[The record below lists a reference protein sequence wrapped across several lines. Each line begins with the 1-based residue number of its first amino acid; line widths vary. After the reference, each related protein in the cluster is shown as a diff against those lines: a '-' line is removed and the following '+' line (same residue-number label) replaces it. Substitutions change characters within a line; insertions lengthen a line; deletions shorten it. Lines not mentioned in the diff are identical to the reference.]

1 MQLGIWKSVEE
12 LEDSVSIDE
21 LHRFYVMKQKED
33 YENKRFLAAIQGVK
47 MDPYQDPDEGKEVSD
62 FEALKRRADAKRRL
76 ILQGKNPDDYDN
88 IKQAESYED
97 LSELEGI
104 GFGVEWE

>member
-1 MQLGIWKSVEE
+1 ME
-12 LEDSVSIDE
+12 
-21 LHRFYVMKQKED
+21 
-33 YENKRFLAAIQGVK
+33 
-47 MDPYQDPDEGKEVSD
+47 PYQDPDEVGQKSD

-88 IKQAESYED
+88 IEEMESYED
-97 LSELEGI
+97 LSELEDI